1 MKFVYILRKND
12 DPNTYIGFT
21 NNSIQMHL
29 SHQCCCYNA
38 NRKEYHHKVWKHI
51 RENGGLKS
59 WTYLILENFSDEVD
73 DTLLREKAQHYMDI
87 HRPTL
92 NTYNFIFGDQVEYK
106 AKYYKENKERIAE
119 NNAKWYK
126 ENKEQIAENRKQNK
140 EQRAEYD
147 AKYYKENKEKRA
159 EYKAKY
165 YKENKEQIAE
175 NNAKYYKENKERIAE
190 NNAKYRKENKEQIA
204 AVKRQKRQYQK
215 SWGGD
220 LRCDNCNLLRIDV
233 SIFS

>member
-29 SHQCCCYNA
+29 SHQHYCYNA

-59 WTYLILENFSDEVD
+59 WTHKILENFSDEVD

-92 NTYNFIFGDQVEYK
+92 NTYNFIFGDQVEYQ
-106 AKYYKENKERIAE
+106 AKY
-119 NNAKWYK
+119 YK

-147 AKYYKENKEKRA
+147 AKYYKENKK
-159 EYKAKY
+159 
-165 YKENKEQIAE
+165 QM
-175 NNAKYYKENKERIAE
+175 
-190 NNAKYRKENKEQIA
+190 
-204 AVKRQKRQYQK
+204 RQYQM
-215 SWGGD
+215 SWEATF
-220 LRCDNCNLLRIDV
+220 DV
-233 SIFS
+233 IIVIY

>member
-21 NNSIQMHL
+21 NNSIKMHAAYQ
-29 SHQCCCYNA
+29 SFCYNA
-38 NRKEYHHKVWKHI
+38 NSSQYNYTVWKHI

-59 WTYLILENFSDEVD
+59 WTHDILEKFSDEAD

-92 NTYNFIFGDQVEYK
+92 NTINFNVDRAGYN
-106 AKYYKENKERIAE
+106 AKWNKENKEKRGGYNAKWYKENKERIAE
-119 NNAKWYK
+119 IK
-126 ENKEQIAENRKQNK
+126 
-140 EQRAEYD
+140 AEY
-147 AKYYKENKEKRA
+147 YKK
-159 EYKAKY
+159 
-165 YKENKEQIAE
+165 
-175 NNAKYYKENKERIAE
+175 NKERAD
-190 NNAKYRKENKEQIA
+190 ART
-204 AVKRQKRQYQK
+204 RQNRQYQK

-220 LRCDNCNLLRIDV
+220 LRNDNCNLLRIDV